1 MSIEKVKILEL
12 FSVHHNG
19 LLYGGC
25 IVLVFLN
32 REGAKDAKIYV
43 FLPNRAGRFDK
54 AIGPVGMKVDNVL
67 GKVSTQQR
75 FSEGIY

>member
-1 MSIEKVKILEL
+1 M
-12 FSVHHNG
+12 
-19 LLYGGC
+19 
-25 IVLVFLN
+25 VFLN
-32 REGAKDAKIYV
+32 REGAKDAKVYV
-43 FLPNRAGRFDK
+43 FLPNRDGRFDK